1 VTDETPARPSLAHR
15 ATGLL
20 PLAGATAAIV
30 LAALAVPS
38 VRHTLAAS
46 FQRQSAP
53 YVELYFAHPA
63 AARACTVTNGRL
75 HLAISLRSHLTS
87 EARVR
92 YRVATSAGT
101 GRAVPAVRGALV
113 TTPGAT
119 TTVPVAVAVP
129 HRPYAVAV
137 TLPGRT
143 QQLLLHCP
151 TPAAHS

>member
-1 VTDETPARPSLAHR
+1 MTDETPARPSLAHR
-15 ATGLL
+15 ATGVL
-20 PLAGATAAIV
+20 PIAGATAAIV
-30 LAALAVPS
+30 IAALAVPS

-46 FQRQSAP
+46 FQRQPAP

-75 HLAISLRSHLTS
+75 HVAISLRSHLTGD
-87 EARVR
+87 ARVR
-92 YRVATSAGT
+92 YRVATSSGT
-101 GRAVPAVRGALV
+101 RHPAPAVRGALA

-119 TTVPVAVAVP
+119 TSVPLAVAVP
-129 HRPYAVAV
+129 HRPYAVTV

-143 QQLLLHCP
+143 EQLVLHCP